1 MKNLKLITLL
11 LCIANFV
18 SAQAPT
24 SQGQGA
30 GTQGNYGAYYGYNAG
45 QASTGEHNIYV
56 GTNAGQNSGT
66 GRFNVAIGT
75 NALAT
80 NTSGQNNVMIGTSAG
95 ATNGVGGDNVFLGA
109 YAGSK
114 NNWGYDN
121 VMLGATA
128 GANIAG
134 NRNVFI
140 GRATGNAL
148 TSGTGNIFIGYQA
161 GALLENVSSKLY
173 IQNSNDTEKPLIYGD
188 FQTGQVGIETSYVP
202 GGYKLAVN
210 GDVIAEEIQVM
221 ERIHWPDYVFDE
233 NYDLTSLPEL
243 ETEIEALGH
252 LPGVPSAE
260 EVNENGHALGK
271 MDAILLEKV
280 EELTLHLI
288 DMNKHIERLSTENET
303 LKTEINELKK

>member
-1 MKNLKLITLL
+1 MKNLKIIALL
-11 LCIANFV
+11 LFTANF
-18 SAQAPT
+18 AYTQTPT
-24 SQGQGA
+24 SQGEGA
-30 GTQGNYGAYYGYNAG
+30 GTQGNYGTYYGYNAG
-45 QASTGEHNIYV
+45 QSATGENNIYV
-56 GTNAGQNSGT
+56 GTFAGQNSGT

-75 NALAT
+75 NALNT
-80 NTSGQNNVMIGTSAG
+80 NTTGQNNVMIGTSAG
-95 ATNGVGGDNVFLGA
+95 ANNGVGGDNVFLGA
-109 YAGSK
+109 FAGNK
-114 NNWGYDN
+114 NNSGYDN

-128 GANIAG
+128 GANIVG
-134 NRNVFI
+134 NRNILI

-161 GALLENVSSKLY
+161 GALLDNISNKLY

-202 GGYKLAVN
+202 GAYKLAVN

-221 ERIHWPDYVFDE
+221 ERIHWPDYVFDDDY
-233 NYDLTSLPEL
+233 NLLSLPEL
-243 ETEIEALGH
+243 ETKIESLGH

-288 DMNKHIERLSTENET
+288 DMNKNMERLNQENKL
-303 LKTEINELKK
+303 LKKEISELKK